1 MNARKRRVALLRNNF
16 LPYSE
21 TFIHDEIRH
30 HERYDVTVLARRHSN
45 ADRFPGHHV
54 VAVEGPAERRPLR
67 SALYGLTGFS
77 PRLDRAVNPL
87 VTPLKRRKSTCHLPA
102 CPSKRPKRP

>member
-77 PRLDRAVNPL
+77 PRLDRAVKQERPDVIHALNSKLRLSRMESIPL
-87 VTPLKRRKSTCHLPA
+87 LT
-102 CPSKRPKRP
+102 